1 MTQFRPEIEPT
12 TTYKIVA
19 RCLNAYDGHEE
30 SNTPLDRHGVRAGE
44 KISAGFAP
52 SNTVE
57 MVSTQYFVKRTAM
70 AVVTFYVVISLSF
83 AMIRLMPGGPM
94 DYIQSEMAAAGQNPG
109 EIAADIERI
118 ASINPQESV
127 WEQYVTYV
135 LNVFQGDLGV
145 SMWYNDPVAQILGNA
160 MPWTVFISIISM
172 ILIYLIGIS
181 LGAFMAYVEGTRFDI
196 SWSAVSILLT
206 SVPFYVVAVILLWY
220 LGYNL
225 ELFPTSGHY
234 GRQVEE
240 GFTWEFV
247 SSVIHHGALPIAS
260 LTLAGFGATALAMR
274 GNAIQILGEDYL
286 RVARLRAL
294 SQRRIALRYVAR
306 NAVLPMY
313 TAMMIS
319 LGSLFGSSIILE
331 QIFQYPGVGYF
342 MFRAISARDYPLMMG
357 TFLFITAGVIIGVY
371 IADLTYGYIDPRAGS
386 GDRESF

>member
-1 MTQFRPEIEPT
+1 
-12 TTYKIVA
+12 
-19 RCLNAYDGHEE
+19 
-30 SNTPLDRHGVRAGE
+30 
-44 KISAGFAP
+44 
-52 SNTVE
+52 

-70 AVVTFYVVISLSF
+70 AVVTFYVVISLTF

-94 DYIQSEMAAAGQNPG
+94 DYIQSQMAAAGQAPG
-109 EIAADIERI
+109 EIAAEVERFS
-118 ASINPQESV
+118 SINPQEPL
-127 WEQYVTYV
+127 WQQYLTYMANT
-135 LNVFQGDLGV
+135 LQGNLGE
-145 SMWYNDPVAQILGNA
+145 SMWYNDPVAEILGNA
-160 MPWTVFISIISM
+160 MPWTIFVSIISM

-181 LGAFMAYVEGTRFDI
+181 MGAFMAYVEGSRFDV
-196 SWSAVSILLT
+196 SWSTVSILLT
-206 SVPFYVVAVILLWY
+206 SIPFYVIAVVLLWY

-234 GRQVEE
+234 GRQMDP
-240 GFTWEFV
+240 GFNWEFV
-247 SSVIHHGALPIAS
+247 SSVIHHGVLPIAS

-313 TAMMIS
+313 TSMMIS

-342 MFRAISARDYPLMMG
+342 MYRAISARDYPLMMG

-371 IADLTYGYIDPRAGS
+371 VADLTYGYVDPRAGS
-386 GDRESF
+386 GDREAF